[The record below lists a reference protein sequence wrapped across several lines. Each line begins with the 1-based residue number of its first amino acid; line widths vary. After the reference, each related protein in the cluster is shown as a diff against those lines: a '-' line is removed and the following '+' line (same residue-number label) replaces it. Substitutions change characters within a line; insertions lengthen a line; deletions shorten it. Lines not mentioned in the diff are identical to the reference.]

1 MYFLHWGAKVAVI
14 ADCRFKIAD
23 LRKILQER
31 IEISDVGFVDVSCP
45 TGSYRRGFVGH
56 FYNISDFVILGF
68 I

>member
-31 IEISDVGFVDVSCP
+31 IEISDVGFVDVLLPDWIVQAGICRP
-45 TGSYRRGFVGH
+45 
-56 FYNISDFVILGF
+56 LL
-68 I
+68 